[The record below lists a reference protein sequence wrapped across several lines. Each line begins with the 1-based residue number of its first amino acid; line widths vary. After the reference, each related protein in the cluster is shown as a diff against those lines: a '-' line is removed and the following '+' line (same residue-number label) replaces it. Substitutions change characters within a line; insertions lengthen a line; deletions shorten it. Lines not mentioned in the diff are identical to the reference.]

1 MLAIAILAAGKGTR
15 MRSQL
20 PKVLHPLAGR
30 PILQRVIE
38 AALPLIPDMCHV
50 IVGYGQ
56 AQVEAAFPVDT
67 FANCPLKFVQQ
78 AEQKGTGH
86 AVMQLLPHLEGY
98 CGDLIV
104 LNGDVPLLRADTLK
118 QLWQQH
124 QAYGG
129 AVTLLS
135 AQISDPTGYGRVFCD
150 AQQRVTNIV
159 EHRDCSPA
167 QLRNNRVN
175 AGIYCFR
182 WPDLAA
188 ILPHLN
194 PSNAQNEY
202 YLTDAIALLQ
212 EQGTYAV
219 DVEDVTEIQGVN
231 DRQQLAIATDV
242 FYERIKIRW
251 MQAGVTLIDPDSITI
266 DDTVVIEP
274 DAIIEPQTHLRGQ
287 TQIAQGCRIGPG
299 SLIENSVIAAHS
311 RVLFSVVSDSY
322 IGSHS
327 TVGPYAHI
335 RGEANIGDQC
345 RIGNFVEVK
354 HSRVGNRTNAAHLS
368 YLGDASLG
376 EQVNIGAGTITANF
390 DGKQKHATV
399 IGDRSKTGSNSVL
412 VAPVSLGSDV
422 TVAAGSV
429 VTESVEDDALV
440 IARARQVVKPGWRP
454 TAASS

>member
-30 PILQRVIE
+30 PLLQRVIE
-38 AALPLIPDMCHV
+38 TALPLAPTRCHI

-56 AQVEAAFPVDT
+56 AQVEAAFPVDSY
-67 FANCPLKFVQQ
+67 NGCPLNFVVQ

-98 CGDLIV
+98 TGDLIV
-104 LNGDVPLLRADTLK
+104 LNGDVPLLRTETLRH
-118 QLWQQH
+118 LWQQH
-124 QAYGG
+124 QAHGG
-129 AVTLLS
+129 AVTLL
-135 AQISDPTGYGRVFCD
+135 AAPIAEPTGYGRVFCD
-150 AQQRVTNIV
+150 PQQRVTNIV
-159 EHRDCSPA
+159 EHRDCTPA

-182 WPDLAA
+182 WPEVAA
-188 ILPHLN
+188 ILPDLR

-202 YLTDAIALLQ
+202 YLTDVVALLQ
-212 EQGTYAV
+212 DQGAYAV
-219 DVEDVTEIQGVN
+219 DVADVSEIQGVN
-231 DRQQLAIATDV
+231 DRQQLAIATDALYDRV
-242 FYERIKIRW
+242 KRHW
-251 MQAGVTLIDPDSITI
+251 LQAGVTLIDPDSITI
-266 DDTVVIEP
+266 DDTVVLEP
-274 DAIIEPQTHLRGQ
+274 DVIIEPQTHLRGQ
-287 TQIAQGCRIGPG
+287 TRIATGCRLGPG
-299 SLIENSVIAAHS
+299 SLIEHSEIGANSMVIYSVVSHS
-311 RVLFSVVSDSY
+311 RV
-322 IGSHS
+322 GSQTS
-327 TVGPYAHI
+327 VGPYAHI
-335 RGEANIGDQC
+335 RGEASIGDRC

-354 HSRVGNRTNAAHLS
+354 HSRIGNGTNAAHLS

-412 VAPVSLGSDV
+412 VAPISLGADV

-429 VTESVEDDALV
+429 VTESVAADALV

-454 TAASS
+454 QT

>member
-30 PILQRVIE
+30 PLLQRVIE
-38 AALPLIPDMCHV
+38 AALPLAPDICHI
-50 IVGYGQ
+50 IVGYGR

-67 FANCPLKFVQQ
+67 FAACPLNFVRQ
-78 AEQKGTGH
+78 AEQNGTGH

-98 CGDLIV
+98 MGDLIV
-104 LNGDVPLLRADTLK
+104 LNGDVPLLRAETLRD
-118 QLWQQH
+118 LWQQH
-124 QAYGG
+124 QAFGS

-135 AQISDPTGYGRVFCD
+135 AHIANPVGYGRVFCD
-150 AQQRVTNIV
+150 SQQRVTNIV
-159 EHRDCSPA
+159 EHRDCTPA

-175 AGIYCFR
+175 AGIYCFH
-182 WPDLAA
+182 WPALAA
-188 ILPHLN
+188 ILPDLR

-212 EQGTYAV
+212 DQGTYAV
-219 DVEDVTEIQGVN
+219 DVADVSEIQGVN

-242 FYERIKIRW
+242 FYERVKRHW
-251 MQAGVTLIDPDSITI
+251 MQAGVTLIDPTSITI
-266 DDTVVIEP
+266 DDTVEIEP
-274 DAIIEPQTHLRGQ
+274 DTIIEPQTHLRGHSH
-287 TQIAQGCRIGPG
+287 IASGCRLGPG
-299 SLIENSVIAAHS
+299 SLIENSEIGADS
-311 RVLFSVVSDSY
+311 TVLYSVVSHSR
-322 IGSHS
+322 IGCQT

-335 RGEANIGDQC
+335 RGEANIGDRC

-354 HSRVGNRTNAAHLS
+354 HSSIGNRTNAAHLS
-368 YLGDASLG
+368 YLGDARLG

-390 DGKQKHATV
+390 DGKQKHTTI

-412 VAPVSLGSDV
+412 VAPVSLGADV

-429 VTESVEDDALV
+429 VTESVEADALV

-454 TAASS
+454 HP